1 VATVAAAGSFFSPV
15 LDLDRVEV
23 QGVDGAREAQVR
35 EAAAVSEGEAMVA
48 IDPAEVRSRLEE
60 LAFVA
65 HARVR
70 LDWPDRLVLSVAAH
84 RPAALLATGD
94 AEATHVLTRAA
105 DVVPVQDVEAAEL
118 RVVRLDRP
126 PSELDE
132 RERLALAALLTS
144 LGPASEASLGP
155 LDRSADGRYRFGGAG
170 GIEGAEVVV
179 GEMDGLARKA
189 QALEAMLG
197 GAVELDCLQ
206 RLDVSVPA
214 RVIVTRDPACT
225 VPAVG

>member
-1 VATVAAAGSFFSPV
+1 
-15 LDLDRVEV
+15 
-23 QGVDGAREAQVR
+23 VR

-48 IDPAEVRSRLEE
+48 IDPAEVRTRLEE

-84 RPAALLATGD
+84 RPAALLASGD
-94 AEATHVLTRAA
+94 REATHVLTSAA
-105 DVVPVQDVEAAEL
+105 DVVPVEDLDVTVP

-132 RERLALAALLTS
+132 RERLALAVLLAS
-144 LGPASEASLGP
+144 LGPAGEAHLGA
-155 LDRSADGRYRFGGAG
+155 LDRSADGRYSFEGIGA
-170 GIEGAEVVV
+170 IEGAEVIV
-179 GEMDGLARKA
+179 GELDGLAGKA

-197 GAVELDCLQ
+197 GAVELGCLR

-225 VPAVG
+225 VPTVG